1 MYDIMNQEQSV
12 ETAAQ
17 DSFTVLGKV
26 WTDLYAKC
34 SEYLNP
40 EQCRTILGYK
50 PVIIPMGNDNPW
62 SLKWYWFLAGGFLLA
77 KIVKR

>member
-1 MYDIMNQEQSV
+1 MYDIMNQAQEVQ
-12 ETAAQ
+12 TAAQ

-34 SEYLNP
+34 SEYLSP

-50 PVIIPMGNDNPW
+50 PVIIPMGNDNPFN
-62 SLKWYWFLAGGFLLA
+62 LKWYWFLIGGFLTA
-77 KIVKR
+77 KILKR